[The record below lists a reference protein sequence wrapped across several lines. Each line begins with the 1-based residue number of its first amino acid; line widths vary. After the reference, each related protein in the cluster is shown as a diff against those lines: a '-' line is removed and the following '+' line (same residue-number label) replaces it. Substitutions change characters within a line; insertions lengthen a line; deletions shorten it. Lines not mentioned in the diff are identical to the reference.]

1 MGNLMEAESDKVE
14 RSLCNELTGLY
25 NRKVKDLNLT
35 LVFETYKKCV
45 PEALILGIWNSDKCT
60 HVYCLWASL
69 FYYKL

>member
-35 LVFETYKKCV
+35 LVFETYKKCF
-45 PEALILGIWNSDKCT
+45 PEALILGI
-60 HVYCLWASL
+60 
-69 FYYKL
+69 